1 MTGQDDQAKGP
12 KRLGMNEHTVRKTS
26 SIPIAMKLSL
36 LIVTIMVVATAIQG
50 WVIANQ
56 QRELLE
62 QEIEKFGLATTNL
75 LVRQIKEPL
84 LAKDDL
90 AIGQIVQSAVKDEGV
105 AGITIA
111 SIDGVEI
118 ASSGVNPAF
127 DVASIETPITWTSH
141 RQERY
146 ISFFEIAY
154 SSNLKVGAVLVT
166 IQADS
171 LDKVKSEATRSI
183 IYSTIVMILI
193 GIVITAWISN
203 RVTSPI
209 VRIIDISR
217 KIAAGDYQARFNET
231 SSGELAVLVDSL
243 NAMTNQLLQKLH
255 VEQTFSRYISPKV
268 AKEVLAD
275 LAPQELGG
283 KEVTGSVLF
292 ADIVGFT
299 SVSETMKAEKV
310 SQLLNDYFTYID
322 QAAHHCDGHVDKY
335 MGDCAMILFGVPDS
349 DSNHLTNAVYCAL
362 LIHRV
367 IERVNRDRLERGD
380 VAVSFSIG
388 VNAGP
393 MLAGNMGSR
402 SRMEYTVVGDTVNTA
417 SRLASVSGPGEII
430 VTESVAK
437 TRDISLQFDVT
448 KVNAVRLK
456 GKQQP
461 VTIYRVNQGNE
472 EIEHKLDRDIGI
484 ILSAIEQGE

>member
-1 MTGQDDQAKGP
+1 MS
-12 KRLGMNEHTVRKTS
+12 EHTVKGTGR
-26 SIPIAMKLSL
+26 SIPMAIKLSL
-36 LIVTIMVVATAIQG
+36 LIVSIMVAATAIQG

-62 QEIEKFGLATTNL
+62 QEIEKFGLATSRL

-90 AIGQIVQSAVKDEGV
+90 ALGQIVQSAVADEGV

-111 SIDGVEI
+111 SIDGEKI
-118 ASSGVNPAF
+118 ASGGINPAF
-127 DVASIETPITWTSH
+127 DISSIETPIAWANR
-141 RQERY
+141 RQQRY

-154 SSNLKVGAVLVT
+154 SNNLKVGEVLVT

-171 LDKVKSEATRSI
+171 LDKVQSEATRSI
-183 IYSTIVMILI
+183 IYSTLIMILI

-217 KIAAGDYQARFNET
+217 KIAAGDYQARFNEK
-231 SSGELAVLVDSL
+231 SGGELAVLVDSL
-243 NAMTNQLLQKLH
+243 NAMTNQLLHKLH
-255 VEQTFSRYISPKV
+255 LEQTFSRYISPKV

-310 SQLLNDYFTYID
+310 SLLLNDYFTYID

-335 MGDCAMILFGVPDS
+335 MGDCAMILFGVPDP
-349 DSNHLTNAVYCAL
+349 DSNHLTNAIYCAL

-402 SRMEYTVVGDTVNTA
+402 SRMEYTVVGDTVNIA
-417 SRLASVSGPGEII
+417 SRLASISGPGEVI
-430 VTESVAK
+430 VTESIAK
-437 TRDISLQFDVT
+437 NVDISPQFET
-448 KVNAVRLK
+448 TEVNAVRLK
-456 GKQQP
+456 GKQQAI
-461 VTIYRVNQGNE
+461 TIYRIDQGNE